1 MIKSYL
7 KGEQTEWDKNLY
19 LITAAYRSTPQV
31 LTGLT
36 SNLFKLGRETRLPA
50 DLALQLKKEYYAIM
64 GPALKAW
71 DNACVSSVADC
82 KETFETSGTTLKG
95 NLRQKHGNIV
105 MMDNWFGT

>member
-19 LITAAYRSTPQV
+19 LITTAYRSTPQV

-36 SNLFKLGRETRLPA
+36 SNLLKLGRETRLPA

-64 GPALKAW
+64 GPALKA
-71 DNACVSSVADC
+71 
-82 KETFETSGTTLKG
+82 
-95 NLRQKHGNIV
+95 
-105 MMDNWFGT
+105 